1 MLTAGSILIVE
12 DDPFTQAYHRAC
24 LGTLATVTTCSDGAE
39 ALEHLRSGRRFDLI
53 VTDNEM
59 PRVSGLELI
68 ERIRSDRSYH
78 SKIPILLVT
87 ATTINSE
94 KHRVEAQVIRKP
106 VSSSELISAAQPFLP
121 AP

>member
-1 MLTAGSILIVE
+1 
-12 DDPFTQAYHRAC
+12 
-24 LGTLATVTTCSDGAE
+24 
-39 ALEHLRSGRRFDLI
+39 
-53 VTDNEM
+53 
-59 PRVSGLELI
+59 
-68 ERIRSDRSYH
+68 
-78 SKIPILLVT
+78 VT